1 MPAPPVEPVILH
13 GHCHQKALWGV
24 ETSAGLLRRLVGDR
38 LQVLDSGCCG
48 LAGSFGY
55 AEHRHD
61 LSLRIG
67 EQSVFPP
74 IRACPEA
81 VVAAPGTSCRH
92 QIAHATGAEAMHPV
106 ALAARLLLVPAVAS
120 MPRP

>member
-1 MPAPPVEPVILH
+1 VILH

-24 ETSAGLLRRLVGDR
+24 ESSAGLLRRLVGDR

-55 AEHRHD
+55 LAHRHE

-67 EQSVFPP
+67 ELSVFPP
-74 IRACPEA
+74 IRSAPDA

-92 QIAHATGAEAMHPV
+92 QIHHATGAEAMHPV
-106 ALAARLLLVPAVAS
+106 ALAARLLLVPAPAS
-120 MPRP
+120 MRSNG